1 MTYVVNFVLQN
12 LDTIVILTMTDSKND
27 VALKQKIGLLN
38 GVTLIVGNII
48 GSGIFISPTG
58 VHSYAGSVGLS
69 LIVWAVSGIFSMLG
83 AMCYAEYGTTITK
96 SGASYAYILAS
107 FGKFLAFIRLWAS
120 VVIVEPSV
128 QASQAV
134 TMAKYI
140 VKPLFIS
147 CDIPMAPERIIA
159 AAAILFITAMNCYS
173 VRYATRIQDTFAYA
187 KVIALIA
194 IIIAGGVSTFT
205 VGVSESFDRPFENT
219 NTDPSSIA
227 LAFFSGLYAFAGWD
241 TLNFM
246 TEEIKDPYTNLP
258 KAIKWSMPICTIIY
272 LLANVAYYLV
282 LSPSEM
288 LASGAVAVEFAGKK
302 HYIFGWIISLFVA
315 ASSFGGLNASIM
327 MSSRLFYVGAR
338 EKQLP
343 DYFSFISIPHQ
354 TPAPAVLLSGLLTCF
369 YLFIEDVFVLINYFS
384 LCYWLFVA
392 LSVFGMVKLRIQQPN
407 MHRPIKFN
415 LVFHLVFSACCAFL
429 VIAPFVSDT
438 KNSLVGLLFVLSG
451 VPVYFIFIYRNS
463 PSFCKKISCSLTK
476 TLQILFPCAPSSIEL
491 ES

>member
-1 MTYVVNFVLQN
+1 MTNSVGKLSTQTF
-12 LDTIVILTMTDSKND
+12 
-27 VALKQKIGLLN
+27 ALKPKIGLLN

-69 LIVWAVSGIFSMLG
+69 LIVWFFSGLFSMVG

-140 VKPLFIS
+140 FKPLFIL
-147 CDIPMAPERIIA
+147 CDVPMAPERLLA
-159 AAAILFITAMNCYS
+159 TTAILFITIMNCYS
-173 VRYATRIQDTFAYA
+173 VRYGTRIQDSFAYA
-187 KVIALIA
+187 KVLALIA
-194 IIIAGGVSTFT
+194 IIVAGGISAFT
-205 VGVSESFDRPFENT
+205 AGLSESFDKPFENT
-219 NTDPSSIA
+219 NTNPSSIA

-246 TEEIKDPYTNLP
+246 TEEIKDPYINLP

-272 LLANVAYYLV
+272 LLANVAYYIV
-282 LSPSEM
+282 LTPSEM

-302 HYIFGWIISLFVA
+302 HKVFGWIISLFVA

-343 DYFSFISIPHQ
+343 DYFSFISIQHQ
-354 TPAPAVLLSGLLTCF
+354 TPAPAIILSGLLTCF
-369 YLFIEDVFVLINYFS
+369 YLFVEDVFVLINYFS

-392 LSVFGMVKLRIQQPN
+392 LSVFGMVKLRFQEPDI
-407 MHRPIKFN
+407 HRPIKCN
-415 LVFHLVFSACCAFL
+415 LVFHILFSVCCVFL
-429 VIAPFVSDT
+429 VVAPFVSDT
-438 KNSLVGLLFVLSG
+438 WNSLIGLVFVLSG
-451 VPVYFIFIYRNS
+451 IPVYIFFIQRNP
-463 PSFCKKISCSLTK
+463 PSLCNRISRSVTRTMQL
-476 TLQILFPCAPSSIEL
+476 LFPSAPSSIEL
-491 ES
+491 DN